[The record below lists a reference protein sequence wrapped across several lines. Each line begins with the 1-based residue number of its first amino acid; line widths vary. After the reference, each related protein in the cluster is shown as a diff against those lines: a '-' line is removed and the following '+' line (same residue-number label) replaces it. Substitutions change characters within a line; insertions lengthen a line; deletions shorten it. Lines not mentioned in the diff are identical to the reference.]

1 MMKLRKYLRDHS
13 FLLLLMPYLV
23 FFVLFII
30 IPIIAAIVLSF
41 TQFDSIQAPVFVGI
55 DNYVRIFTQDA
66 VFMQKVLPNTL
77 IFSIIVGPGG
87 YILSVLMAWLLAQ
100 LTKVPRTICTIIAY
114 SPSLTSGVIMS
125 TVWQVLFS
133 GDQAGYLNSLLIQ
146 WGIIMQPITFLQNES
161 LLMPI
166 MIGVSLWSSM
176 GIGFLAIL
184 AGFVNMD
191 QELLEAAKLDG
202 VSNRFQELIY
212 VIIPYTKP
220 TMLFGAVMAMVNTF
234 AGSGIGVSLSGTNP
248 TPGYAG
254 QLIVNH
260 IEDVGYLRYEIGYA
274 GAVSVVLLL
283 FIWWCSKVCYKLFG
297 SSDE

>member
-30 IPIIAAIVLSF
+30 IPMIAAIVLSF

-146 WGIIMQPITFLQNES
+146 WGVIMQPITFLQDES

>member
-30 IPIIAAIVLSF
+30 VPIIAAIVLSF
-41 TQFDSIQAPVFVGI
+41 TQFDSIQTPVFVGI

>member
-1 MMKLRKYLRDHS
+1 MKLRKYLRDHS